1 MKVLSFILQITIYLV
16 CSTLFSNCEN
26 SDDIEEIFIGKNWK
40 IHGATFNGVAI
51 NGKVVN
57 ELYSSADSYWINFSS
72 TTFEGKLQSGNHIR
86 GIWSADGKSKS
97 IQINIKTN
105 LDINSSTLGQQIYQV
120 LDNATSYSGDS
131 NVLTIYQDR
140 NNFVRLS
147 KHNVQNGIN

>member
-16 CSTLFSNCEN
+16 CCTFFSNCEN

-57 ELYSSADSYWINFSS
+57 ELYSSTDSYWINFSV
-72 TTFEGKLQSGNHIR
+72 TTFEGKLQLGNYIR
-86 GIWSADGKSKS
+86 GIWSADGKSKA
-97 IQINIKTN
+97 IQIKIKTN

-120 LDNATSYSGDS
+120 LDKATSYSGDS

-147 KHNVQNGIN
+147 KHDVLN